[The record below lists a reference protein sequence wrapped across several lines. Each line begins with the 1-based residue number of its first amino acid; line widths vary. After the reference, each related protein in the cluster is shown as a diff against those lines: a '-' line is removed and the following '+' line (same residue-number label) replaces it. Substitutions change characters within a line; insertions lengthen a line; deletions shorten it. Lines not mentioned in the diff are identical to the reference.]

1 MFPVMTLVK
10 TLPSLV
16 KLATSIAPD
25 ANVSATAITV
35 KIRPAGLWSMA
46 R

>member
-10 TLPSLV
+10 TVPSLV

-35 KIRPAGLWSMA
+35 STCPAGLWSMA